1 MTKLFVE
8 DKKTAFMCCVD
19 GIDFPTREGQ
29 RGKVGD
35 FMCCVDGI
43 DFKTRK
49 GQKGNPNPNSLVA
62 EHSK

>member
-29 RGKVGD
+29 RGKV
-35 FMCCVDGI
+35 I